1 MTTIGDLTLNDIGKT
16 RISLDYKGDT
26 ITGIIHDIRTDTDIL
41 THDIMIG
48 TRVHRRGYRLTRV
61 RISFTNFLVR
71 DLPLDHPCE
80 VIA

>member
-1 MTTIGDLTLNDIGKT
+1 MTTLGDLALNDIGKT

-26 ITGIIHDIRTDTDIL
+26 IAGIIHDIRTETDTL
-41 THDIMIG
+41 RHDIMIG
-48 TRVHRRGYRLTRV
+48 TRVYRRGDRFTRV
-61 RISFTNFLVR
+61 KITFTNFIVS